1 MDKNPVEKIEQRET
15 TCDKERQTNVVFA
28 EYSAEGR
35 TENETD
41 AEAGPEFAEG
51 GSAVRLISHVGNVGL
66 SNGDVSG
73 EHAAQDS

>member
-1 MDKNPVEKIEQRET
+1 MKPMPKQAPSLP
-15 TCDKERQTNVVFA
+15 K
-28 EYSAEGR
+28 
-35 TENETD
+35 
-41 AEAGPEFAEG
+41 G